1 MELSQIDPQIIADD
15 CPKLILGP
23 HLKTGGQ
30 KRVWRCAYKGKAYVL
45 KALMVDQETRRR
57 VKREIQVMRACASPY
72 LPRFGP
78 IPLRELG
85 LKEGSKILYFLE
97 EYIEGTPLDSVYK
110 PMPYAEVARL
120 GLCVAEA
127 LATLAMN
134 GYLHRDVKP
143 MNIIQKSPTHFILI
157 DAGLALDPDGDA
169 ITMPGKVVGT
179 RAYLSPDQITLPQK
193 KLDIRSDFFC
203 LGPVLY
209 EAATGEHP
217 FWNEETPKGD
227 IIHNI
232 LNFECVSPVRFN
244 AGLPTTLAA
253 ITMKLLRKNR
263 NERYLDFKEL
273 HDALAPLVQDGQNRS
288 PAQGESE
295 ASQRRNGK
303 RTSVRG
309 QATSRR
315 RI

>member
-1 MELSQIDPQIIADD
+1 MELSQIDPQIIVDD
-15 CPKLILGP
+15 CPELILGQ

-30 KRVWRCAYKGKAYVL
+30 KRVWRCAYKGKAYVM
-45 KALMVDQETRRR
+45 KALMVGQETRRR
-57 VKREIQVMRACASPY
+57 VRREIQVMRACASPY
-72 LPRFGP
+72 LPKFGP

-85 LKEGSKILYFLE
+85 LKEGPKILYFLE
-97 EYIEGTPLDSVYK
+97 EYIEGTPLASVYK

-120 GLCVAEA
+120 GLCLAEA
-127 LATLAMN
+127 LATLATN

-143 MNIIQKSPTHFILI
+143 MNVIRKSPTHFILI

-193 KLDIRSDFFC
+193 RLDIRSDFFC
-203 LGPVLY
+203 LGSVLY

-217 FWNEETPKGD
+217 FWNDETPKGD

-232 LNFECVSPVRFN
+232 LSFECISPVRFN
-244 AGLPTTLAA
+244 AHLPNPYATIIL
-253 ITMKLLRKNR
+253 KLLRKNR
-263 NERYLDFKEL
+263 DERYLDFKEL
-273 HDALAPLVQDGQNRS
+273 HDALAPLVQDSPNRS
-288 PAQGESE
+288 LAKGESE
-295 ASQRRNGK
+295 ASKRRNVE
-303 RTSVRG
+303 RTSARDQG
-309 QATSRR
+309 TSRR